1 MKQKT
6 SLIAHIKRMAI
17 RSTVVWLFLAIPISG
32 ALFYAMQFPMAE
44 DKITSS
50 AKMAVSAKRSQ
61 IFSGD
66 VKTAEIQMRNDLGL
80 SPGDR
85 LFFLDEKKLPWISQF
100 DDLKLSSCE
109 PAGSVCSNY
118 LGHKLVTYYPIYFDN
133 DRTNLW
139 GYLYLEQMP
148 ASNWTFAIALTLL
161 FFAISLFQN
170 FGFYAKSLRE
180 ISNVSSILTSW
191 SENLLA
197 NPKAPTLDKS
207 APYSELQPVEYA
219 LSQLTHEIAELE
231 RAARNE
237 GALTTLRA
245 VGHDI
250 LNPVSRIKRLI
261 GIIQTERADVF
272 GTDDELL
279 INLNRNV
286 KRLSDYAEQL
296 KFMYKRETGEILDR
310 QGISNVSAEVRT
322 LISEL
327 QFDPEVIDRKVEIS
341 SSIEEDCLVQI
352 PSPALGRMV
361 ENICANGINATSLSG
376 KIHVSVASKDQKV
389 ILDIDDTGS
398 GIPAHLQKKIF
409 EAGFTS
415 RPNKGTGL
423 GLFVVKQ
430 ICEQYGG
437 TIEMKSTPGKGTRV
451 RIELPRTEAAYVV

>member
-1 MKQKT
+1 
-6 SLIAHIKRMAI
+6 MAI
-17 RSTVVWLFLAIPISG
+17 RSTVGWLFAAIPISAG
-32 ALFYAMQFPMAE
+32 LFYAMQFPMAE
-44 DKITSS
+44 EKITAS

-80 SPGDR
+80 SEDDR
-85 LFFLDEKKLPWISQF
+85 LFFLDEKKQPWITQF
-100 DDLKLSSCE
+100 DDLKLSVCE
-109 PAGSVCSNY
+109 PDGSVCNNY

-148 ASNWTFAIALTLL
+148 SSNWTFAIALTLL
-161 FFAISLFQN
+161 FFVISLFQN
-170 FGFYAKSLRE
+170 FSFYAKSIRE
-180 ISNVSSILTSW
+180 ISVVSSILTSW
-191 SENLLA
+191 SETLLA
-197 NPKAPTLDKS
+197 NPKAPSLDKS
-207 APYSELQPVEYA
+207 APYSELQPVENA
-219 LSQLTHEIAELE
+219 LSLLTHEITELE

-261 GIIQTERADVF
+261 GIIQTERSDVF
-272 GTDDELL
+272 GNEDELL

-310 QGISNVSAEVRT
+310 QGISNVSSEVRT

-327 QFDPEVIDRKVEIS
+327 QFDPEVIDRNVEIT
-341 SSIEEDCLVQI
+341 SSIEDDCLVQI

-361 ENICANGINATSLSG
+361 ENICANGINATSASG
-376 KIHVSVASKDQKV
+376 KIHVSVAAKDQKV
-389 ILDIDDTGS
+389 VLDIDDTGS
-398 GIPAHLQKKIF
+398 GIPAHLEKKVF

-451 RIELPRTEAAYVV
+451 RIELPRTEAANVV